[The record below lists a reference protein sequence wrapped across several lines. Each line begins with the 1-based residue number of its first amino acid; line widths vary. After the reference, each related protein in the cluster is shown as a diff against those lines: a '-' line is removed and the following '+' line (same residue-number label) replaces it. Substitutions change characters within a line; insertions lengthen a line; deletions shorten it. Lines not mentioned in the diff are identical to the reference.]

1 MAVPPWVSMYTNA
14 GRLSSLARDPLRVS
28 QMGNS
33 WARRRRWRAVSGAST
48 A

>member
-14 GRLSSLARDPLRVS
+14 GRFSSLAREPLRVS
-28 QMGNS
+28 QIGNS
-33 WARRRRWRAVSGAST
+33 WARRRRWRAVSGAAT

>member
-14 GRLSSLARDPLRVS
+14 GRFSSFAREPLRVS
-28 QMGNS
+28 QIGNS
-33 WARRRRWRAVSGAST
+33 SAKRRRWRAVSGAAT